1 MGAHSH
7 VTVFKQRLRR
17 LECCF
22 HFSWAATG
30 RRSAPPLNL
39 TGLPGTEKLNEREK
53 EVQLGGFSLFFS
65 HVFRTSPPVAGLND
79 TSGAEPIVLAAKR

>member
-53 EVQLGGFSLFFS
+53 EVQLWGFSLLKSCFQD
-65 HVFRTSPPVAGLND
+65 VPP
-79 TSGAEPIVLAAKR
+79 SSRAE